1 MSSLYLVDG
10 SNFLFRAFHAMPMM
24 VSSKGV
30 PTGAV
35 RGFASMLLR
44 LIGEHKPTHLAVV
57 FDAGGKD
64 KRAEKFP
71 AYKQNRG
78 ECPVELV
85 PQFDLASQLVTAMG
99 VVCLQARDAEADDVI
114 ATLARRAERSGEQ
127 VVIVSSDKD
136 LMQLCRDGAIALLDT
151 MKEEGRGKLFGEA
164 EVVEKWGVPPR
175 QLGDLLALVG
185 DSSDN
190 LPGIPGVGPKT
201 AAQLLGMFG
210 SLDELIARRDEVNVR
225 GKDKIIAALR
235 DHEAQLRLVREL
247 VALDEDLAGLPA
259 VEELTR
265 QTVEPEKLMA
275 LLKELE
281 FTTLYRRLTAPGGM
295 PGMPDLSAAAA
306 ALESSAAAKPPA
318 PPAVTPAA
326 TTPTVTS
333 AAAGAEKPTSA
344 VTTASPSTGSATFDV
359 AAASLATAGP
369 IRVLLDEAELRT
381 ELSHLSQRLTARD
394 LLAIVPAWCEDGHT
408 GHHAR
413 LSPLCGLALAT
424 TLGPPL
430 YLPFAHRYLGSPTQ
444 PSRDTV
450 LSLLR
455 PLLTNPQ
462 LPKAVYGAKETQQAL
477 RGLGISLLGILTDP
491 SLCSYL
497 LDAADDHSLAA
508 LVTKHLPDHPPLLER
523 KAVCQAGKQTLLL
536 DAVEIGRAA
545 ELLGR
550 EARATLLL
558 GGLLYGRLD
567 AAAQRLLGELEL
579 PLATVLADI
588 EGHGICL
595 DTSVLAQLSSE
606 VATKLDGLE
615 TEIEKVAGTQVNLNS
630 PKQLAELLFG
640 KLGLPPM
647 KKTKGKTGLSVD
659 AEVLEALAADFPVA
673 QQILEHRSLS
683 KLKGTYIDALP
694 LLVSKQ
700 TGRLHTTYQQL
711 VAATGRLSSTDPN
724 LQNIPIRS
732 ELGQKIRAAFVAA
745 PGNVLIA
752 ADYSQIE
759 LRVLA
764 HLSGDPL
771 LVESFRAGEDVH
783 TRTAIEMFGPEE
795 GKLPDKR
802 RAAKMINYGIVYGL
816 TDFGLA
822 ARLSIERRLA
832 KKYIEEYFA
841 RYHGVRTFMDELVRR
856 AKAEGGARTLRG
868 RFRPLPDLTNKNFP
882 LRGYAE
888 RMAKNT
894 PIQGTAADILKQA
907 MIDVQRLLIAQEPE
921 VRMLLTV
928 HDELVLEAPIAR
940 KETVCQA
947 VKQTMERAET
957 LSVPL
962 VVDVG
967 AAPNWSDC

>member
-201 AAQLLGMFG
+201 AAQLLQMFG

-259 VEELTR
+259 VAELTR
-265 QTVEPEKLMA
+265 QTVEPEKLIA

-281 FTTLYRRLTAPGGM
+281 FTTLYRRLVPRGGCRACRICL
-295 PGMPDLSAAAA
+295 PPPLRWSRVPLRSRLRQLSPDGDHSDGASAAQRRSR
-306 ALESSAAAKPPA
+306 L
-318 PPAVTPAA
+318 
-326 TTPTVTS
+326 
-333 AAAGAEKPTSA
+333 SA
-344 VTTASPSTGSATFDV
+344 VTTASPSTGSATFDL

-381 ELSHLSQRLTARD
+381 ELSHLSQRLTERD

-822 ARLSIERRLA
+822 TRLSIERRLA

-940 KETVCQA
+940 KEAVCQA

>member
-57 FDAGGKD
+57 FDAGGND

-71 AYKQNRG
+71 AYKQNRA
-78 ECPVELV
+78 ECPAELV
-85 PQFDLASQLVTAMG
+85 PQFDLASQLVEAMG

-114 ATLARRAERSGEQ
+114 ATLARRAEQAGEQ

-136 LMQLCRDGAIALLDT
+136 LMQLCRDGHIALLDT

-164 EVVEKWGVPPR
+164 EVVEKWGVPPQ
-175 QLGDLLALVG
+175 QLGDVLALMG

-201 AAQLLGMFG
+201 AAQLISTFG
-210 SLDELIARRDEVNVR
+210 SLDELLRRLDDVNVR
-225 GKDKIIAALR
+225 GKDKIIAALT
-235 DHEAQLRLVREL
+235 DNQAQLRLVREL
-247 VALDEDLAGLPA
+247 VTLDEDLAGLPA
-259 VEELTR
+259 VEALCR
-265 QTVEPEKLMA
+265 QTVEPKKLLP

-281 FTTLYRRLTAPGGM
+281 FTTLYRRLIVPGGV

-306 ALESSAAAKPPA
+306 AIESGAAAQPIPPSVSKSA
-318 PPAVTPAA
+318 TPAA
-326 TTPTVTS
+326 SADPAPAGSADATTKATTTTELRFALS
-333 AAAGAEKPTSA
+333 AALAA
-344 VTTASPSTGSATFDV
+344 TGGTV
-359 AAASLATAGP
+359 
-369 IRVLLDEAELRT
+369 RVLLDEATLQRELQQ
-381 ELSHLSQRLTARD
+381 LGQRLSPTD
-394 LLAIVPAWCEDGHT
+394 LLAIAPAWSDDGHS
-408 GHHAR
+408 GHNAR
-413 LSPLCGLALAT
+413 LSPLCGLALCTAA
-424 TLGPPL
+424 GPPL
-430 YLPFAHRYLGSPTQ
+430 YLPFAHRYLGAPSQ
-444 PSRDTV
+444 PSRESV
-450 LSLLR
+450 VAALN
-455 PLLTNPQ
+455 PLLSSPSVH
-462 LPKAVYGAKETQQAL
+462 KAVYGAKETQQAL
-477 RGLGISLLGILTDP
+477 LGLGIELAGLITDP

-497 LDAADDHSLAA
+497 LDASQDHSLAA
-508 LVTKHLPDHPPLLER
+508 LVTRHLPSHYPALLSR
-523 KAVCQAGKQTLLL
+523 KAICQSGKHVLLL
-536 DAVEIGRAA
+536 DAVELSQAA
-545 ELLGR
+545 ELVGG
-550 EARATLLL
+550 EARAALLL
-558 GGLLYGRLD
+558 GGELHGRLD
-567 AAAQRLLGELEL
+567 AASQTLLHQLEL
-579 PLATVLADI
+579 PLSTVLAEI
-588 EGHGICL
+588 EGNGICL
-595 DTSVLAQLSSE
+595 DTSVLAQLSTE
-606 VATKLDGLE
+606 VATKLDALAS
-615 TEIEKVAGTQVNLNS
+615 EIEKVAGTQVNLNS

-700 TGRLHTTYQQL
+700 TGRLHTAYQQV

-745 PGNVLIA
+745 PGQVLIA

-764 HLSGDPL
+764 HLSKDPL
-771 LVESFRAGEDVH
+771 LVDSFRSGEDVH
-783 TRTAIEMFGPEE
+783 TRTAIEMFGPDE

-816 TDFGLA
+816 TDYGLA
-822 ARLSIERRLA
+822 TRLQIERRLA

-841 RYHGVRTFMDELVRR
+841 RYHGVRSFMDELVKR
-856 AKAEGGARTLRG
+856 ARSDGGARTLRG
-868 RFRPLPDLTNKNFP
+868 RFRPLPDLTSKNFP

-907 MIDVQRLLIAQEPE
+907 MIDVQRVLKAQEPQA
-921 VRMLLTV
+921 RMLLTV
-928 HDELVLEAPIAR
+928 HDELVIEAPRAL
-940 KETVCQA
+940 EESVCTLVQ
-947 VKQTMERAET
+947 QTMELAET

-967 AAPNWSDC
+967 AARNWADC